1 MMMIQRS
8 SAVRRLIHHHFQ
20 STTARSFK
28 IPSPTWSLKD
38 LNLTASTEPV
48 SEEELQTL
56 AKRALIDVTRIEDT
70 QGLRQDLANMMH
82 YLEQVQ
88 SVDLP
93 DMTTEEIY
101 DAPRNLTAAPVRTS
115 TGEQLK
121 DEAAE
126 VLKQLLQEKGTK
138 YGAHD
143 YFSVVTKKEET
154 L

>member
-1 MMMIQRS
+1 MIHR
-8 SAVRRLIHHHFQ
+8 SAVRRLLHPHYLTA
-20 STTARSFK
+20 TTRSFK
-28 IPSPTWSLKD
+28 IPAPTWSLKD
-38 LNLTASTEPV
+38 LNLTALTEPV

-56 AKRALIDVTRIEDT
+56 AKRALIDVSRIEDT

-82 YLEQVQ
+82 YLEQVK
-88 SVDLP
+88 SIDLP
-93 DMTTEEIY
+93 DMTAEEIY

-115 TGEQLK
+115 TDDDKQLK

-126 VLKQLLQEKGTK
+126 VLEQLLREKGTK